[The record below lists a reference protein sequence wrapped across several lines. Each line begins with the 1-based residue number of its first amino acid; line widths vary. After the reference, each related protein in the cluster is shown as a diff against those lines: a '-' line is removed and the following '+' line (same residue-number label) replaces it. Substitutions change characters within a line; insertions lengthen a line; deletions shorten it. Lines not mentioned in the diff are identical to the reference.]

1 MSRTIAADGPVVAA
15 RDEDPSLGRLAY
27 SVDEVTEVLGIGR
40 TLAWTLVRSGQ
51 LPAIRVSGRVLVRR
65 RQLIEWLEG
74 LPNLTAPSSN

>member
-1 MSRTIAADGPVVAA
+1 
-15 RDEDPSLGRLAY
+15 
-27 SVDEVTEVLGIGR
+27 
-40 TLAWTLVRSGQ
+40 LVRSGQ